1 MVDSLL
7 EIIIER
13 GSQKFYK
20 PIDVQSVSNAIDDIE
35 VSMIFLVVKFSPLPN
50 SWWARH
56 EFLDHGE
63 SKIPT
68 LLQMK
73 HSNKAMWNRKNV
85 FLNKV
90 YKPRQ
95 KHIYSFTVFMLMLN
109 FN

>member
-50 SWWARH
+50 
-56 EFLDHGE
+56 
-63 SKIPT
+63 T
-68 LLQMK
+68 
-73 HSNKAMWNRKNV
+73 
-85 FLNKV
+85 
-90 YKPRQ
+90 
-95 KHIYSFTVFMLMLN
+95 
-109 FN
+109 